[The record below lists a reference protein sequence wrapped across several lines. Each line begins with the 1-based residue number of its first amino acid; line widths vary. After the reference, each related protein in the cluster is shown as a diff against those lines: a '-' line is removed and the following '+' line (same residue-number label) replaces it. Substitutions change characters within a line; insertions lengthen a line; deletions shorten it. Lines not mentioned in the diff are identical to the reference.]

1 MIWRGLPP
9 RQISFPT
16 PAPKVMKTYKIEL
29 RHAPSKNK
37 LNALRNNRLPPL
49 TARLSADEEAIGW
62 ARLELIRIFERK
74 RSPEY
79 QYLEAG
85 VWELLPLGPNT
96 RDDDSRRL
104 GRWVCNG
111 EGMVWR
117 PRQDQDQDQDQQ

>member
-1 MIWRGLPP
+1 
-9 RQISFPT
+9 
-16 PAPKVMKTYKIEL
+16 MKTYKIEL

-117 PRQDQDQDQDQQ
+117 PRQGSET